1 MIKTILVVL
10 CVILLA
16 SCSRFHIQKG
26 ESYYD
31 QANYPMAVAH
41 FNAAMKKGKNADVR
55 FMLAECFA
63 KMGKLDLAEQQFKEA
78 AHVGMY
84 VSPFHHLEYIRVLME
99 QGKFDQA
106 SNQLLNYTKDNTN
119 DLSAL
124 FMFAICRSFVHENI
138 HYPMTFLRAYW
149 LDRPVHSNNYSNLW
163 IQQLYQSEKK
173 NTTVFIQKN
182 SPFWLSPLY
191 LRTDIV
197 SRFEN
202 GAILQNASDLPN
214 YSRIHPWLSSDGS
227 RLYFIANLPNG
238 FGGTDIYCSNFTN
251 GQWSSPVNLGA
262 EINTSAN
269 EFLPYSSEDGSL
281 FFCRDHKEGLFSYI
295 TTQQDRYWLTP
306 IQLQQNYYNPIEVKT
321 DNLVSS
327 DFIGSFPGALQKV
340 NSPQIFNFYASTRW
354 FGTQKLI
361 KGATFRIKKM
371 ETTQTWELLSNAKGE
386 VNLALDTGST
396 YVVYAMYE
404 NAFTKTDTISTIGLV
419 EPTDF
424 KADFEV
430 EIIELDKPILL
441 NSIYYDYDKFNL
453 REEAIQELDN
463 LVKMMKDN
471 PQLFIEIGSHTDSR
485 GSAQYNLT
493 LSQNRAQSVVSYLIA
508 KGVDPVRLSARG
520 YGESMLLNGCS
531 DGVKCTEEQH
541 QLNRRT
547 TFTVRK
553 SL

>member
-1 MIKTILVVL
+1 
-10 CVILLA
+10 
-16 SCSRFHIQKG
+16 
-26 ESYYD
+26 
-31 QANYPMAVAH
+31 MAIAH
-41 FNAAMKKGKNADVR
+41 FTAAMKKGKKSEVR
-55 FMLAECFA
+55 FMLAECYA

-281 FFCRDHKEGLFSYI
+281 FFCRDHKDGLFSYI

-306 IQLQQNYYNPIEVKT
+306 IRLQQNYYNPIEVKT
-321 DNLVSS
+321 DDLVSS

-340 NSPQIFNFYASTRW
+340 NSPQKFNFYASTRW
-354 FGTQKLI
+354 FGTQ
-361 KGATFRIKKM
+361 
-371 ETTQTWELLSNAKGE
+371 N
-386 VNLALDTGST
+386 
-396 YVVYAMYE
+396 
-404 NAFTKTDTISTIGLV
+404 
-419 EPTDF
+419 
-424 KADFEV
+424 FEV

>member
-1 MIKTILVVL
+1 
-10 CVILLA
+10 
-16 SCSRFHIQKG
+16 
-26 ESYYD
+26 
-31 QANYPMAVAH
+31 
-41 FNAAMKKGKNADVR
+41 
-55 FMLAECFA
+55 
-63 KMGKLDLAEQQFKEA
+63 
-78 AHVGMY
+78 
-84 VSPFHHLEYIRVLME
+84 
-99 QGKFDQA
+99 
-106 SNQLLNYTKDNTN
+106 
-119 DLSAL
+119 
-124 FMFAICRSFVHENI
+124 
-138 HYPMTFLRAYW
+138 
-149 LDRPVHSNNYSNLW
+149 
-163 IQQLYQSEKK
+163 
-173 NTTVFIQKN
+173 
-182 SPFWLSPLY
+182 
-191 LRTDIV
+191 
-197 SRFEN
+197 
-202 GAILQNASDLPN
+202 
-214 YSRIHPWLSSDGS
+214 
-227 RLYFIANLPNG
+227 
-238 FGGTDIYCSNFTN
+238 
-251 GQWSSPVNLGA
+251 
-262 EINTSAN
+262 
-269 EFLPYSSEDGSL
+269 
-281 FFCRDHKEGLFSYI
+281 
-295 TTQQDRYWLTP
+295 
-306 IQLQQNYYNPIEVKT
+306 
-321 DNLVSS
+321 
-327 DFIGSFPGALQKV
+327 
-340 NSPQIFNFYASTRW
+340 
-354 FGTQKLI
+354 
-361 KGATFRIKKM
+361 M